1 MVDLM
6 APQGSGQTLPEAL
19 LPPSDPGDL

>member
-1 MVDLM
+1 LM